1 LRKAYIKISVNVGAA
16 THEHKHFPPTMSSSA
31 DVAQAQWLEQLAAM
45 RKAIAELNLPAGA
58 TKGPAYGD
66 DLDLDDDD
74 LSGAAS
80 GEDIWD
86 FVSDEQE
93 ESYSSD
99 HLEEHIDG
107 FPGKSGQYDQQW
119 LAAMCADVSQRGSG
133 LDAGALQEQLSAIL
147 ASDSNGT
154 FLTLHI

>member
-1 LRKAYIKISVNVGAA
+1 
-16 THEHKHFPPTMSSSA
+16 MSSST
-31 DVAQAQWLEQLAAM
+31 DTAQAQWLEQLAAM
-45 RKAIAELNLPAGA
+45 RKAIADLNLPADA
-58 TKGPAYGD
+58 AKGPAYGD

-86 FVSDEQE
+86 FFSDEQE
-93 ESYSSD
+93 DSYSSD
-99 HLEEHIDG
+99 HLEEHIEAYIAK
-107 FPGKSGQYDQQW
+107 PGIYDQQW

-133 LDAGALQEQLSAIL
+133 LDSSALQEQLSATL

-154 FLTLHI
+154 LS

>member
-1 LRKAYIKISVNVGAA
+1 MA
-16 THEHKHFPPTMSSSA
+16 TST
-31 DVAQAQWLEQLAAM
+31 DTAQAQWLEQLAAM
-45 RKAIAELNLPAGA
+45 RKAIADLNLPANA
-58 TKGPAYGD
+58 AKGPAYGD
-66 DLDLDDDD
+66 DFDLDDDD

-86 FVSDEQE
+86 FLSDEQE

-99 HLEEHIDG
+99 HLEEHIEASIA
-107 FPGKSGQYDQQW
+107 KSGIYDQQW

-133 LDAGALQEQLSAIL
+133 LDSTALQEQLSAIL

-154 FLTLHI
+154 LS

>member
-1 LRKAYIKISVNVGAA
+1 
-16 THEHKHFPPTMSSSA
+16 MSSSA
-31 DVAQAQWLEQLAAM
+31 DAAQAQWLEQLAAM
-45 RKAIAELNLPAGA
+45 RKAIAELNLPADA

-86 FVSDEQE
+86 FISDEE
-93 ESYSSD
+93 EGSYSSD
-99 HLEEHIDG
+99 HLEEHIAA
-107 FPGKSGQYDQQW
+107 FPGKSGQYGQQW
-119 LAAMCADVSQRGSG
+119 LASMCSDVSQRGSG

-154 FLTLHI
+154 FSNMHT